1 MQLGTFPAQAL
12 GSLANPL
19 ATSDFVV
26 GLLDAMSTNV
36 AILDGEGT
44 IVATNAGWQRYSSE
58 NGGDPAHCGVG
69 VNYLRVCERARGT
82 ASQGS
87 ATVSRRLAELLQGET
102 REFSVEYDGHA
113 ADAEHWWVA
122 RFTRFTVGPQTFVFV
137 VHADATERRRAQE
150 ALRARERHLTS
161 ILESA
166 YEGVWTINRD
176 AETDYVNP
184 RMAQMLGYDPREM
197 LGRPFFDFMDSAGV
211 ADAVTRLRGWCEGER
226 DQHELRFIRK
236 DGTSLWTQVTT
247 SVLTDE
253 QGRYAGALAMVSDLT
268 SLKEAERML
277 HEREVQYRSLIGQRP
292 ELDLTP
298 RSTPKIR

>member
-1 MQLGTFPAQAL
+1 MQLGELSPNPIAAHP
-12 GSLANPL
+12 NPL

-26 GLLDAMSTNV
+26 GLLDSMSTNV

-44 IVATNAGWQRYSSE
+44 IVATNAGWQRYTTD
-58 NGGDPAHCGVG
+58 NGGDAGRCGVG
-69 VNYLRVCERARGT
+69 MNYLRVCERARGQ

-87 ATVSRRLAELLQGET
+87 ATVARRLSELLQGET
-102 REFSVEYDGHA
+102 TEFSIEYDGHTP
-113 ADAEHWWVA
+113 DAQHWWVA
-122 RFTRFTVGPQTFVFV
+122 RFTRFVVGQQPFVFV

-226 DQHELRFIRK
+226 DQHELRFIKK

-253 QGRYAGALAMVSDLT
+253 QGCYAGALAMVSDLT

-277 HEREVQYRSLIGQRP
+277 HEREVQYRSLIGQRQ
-292 ELDLTP
+292 EMDLTP
-298 RSTPKIR
+298 RSVPKIR